1 MVLFYEI
8 REGVVRLYN
17 KHLSTAT
24 ETVGVER
31 FLQRGNLVGGNGD
44 LPLSDLG

>member
-1 MVLFYEI
+1 MF
-8 REGVVRLYN
+8 RLYN

-31 FLQRGNLVGGNGD
+31 FLQRGNLVG
-44 LPLSDLG
+44 SVAMATYHCQT